1 MGLTRTP
8 ALTLTLTPTPTLT
21 LYLTYISPRGG
32 LLYNVVDEST
42 GEAPLTCNAVRADVF
57 MPGGIKHEMH
67 SSLATDGGKAW
78 KQTLDGNPH
87 SFEGIYKANQPLDV
101 QECTAA
107 ADAAHKQAKAK
118 LHGA

>member
-1 MGLTRTP
+1 MLVNVNAPSVDVEGCVLINVTSTRP
-8 ALTLTLTPTPTLT
+8 
-21 LYLTYISPRGG
+21 IKGRGG

-42 GEAPLTCNAVRADVF
+42 GEAPLTCDAVRADVF

-87 SFEGIYKANQPLDV
+87 SFEGEPYSPTYLLRPI
-101 QECTAA
+101 
-107 ADAAHKQAKAK
+107 
-118 LHGA
+118 